1 MQEPWQIMIC
11 VFDWF
16 NKGNSQV
23 YIVKNTY
30 KTHVIFDW

>member
-23 YIVKNTY
+23 YIVKKY
-30 KTHVIFDW
+30 LYW